1 MDRELYIER
10 TAKAMYGDKWRTEE
24 AQRIVN
30 EMADKIA
37 PLMGWSVARLP
48 MLLYDKNCQT
58 I

>member
-1 MDRELYIER
+1 
-10 TAKAMYGDKWRTEE
+10 MYGDKWRTEE